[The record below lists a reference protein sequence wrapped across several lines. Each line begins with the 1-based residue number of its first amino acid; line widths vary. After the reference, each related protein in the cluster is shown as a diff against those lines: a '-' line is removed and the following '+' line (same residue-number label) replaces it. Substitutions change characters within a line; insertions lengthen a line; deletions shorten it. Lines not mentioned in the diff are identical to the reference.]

1 MRKFIYTSHHLEGE
15 VVFGFDDDSLL
26 LVHFDIT
33 GVIGITEE
41 QRIAFLRNLPRELIE
56 LELLVKQKPNE
67 RFFKEIKNVPT
78 FEQMWLRYNHKRLS
92 SKKKSLV
99 IWNRMTDASK
109 IGAFDYYKE
118 YEKEITKQGI
128 SKKHLETYLNAELWE
143 N

>member
-15 VVFGFDDDSLL
+15 VVFGFEDESLL
-26 LVHFDIT
+26 LVLFDIR
-33 GVIGITEE
+33 GVTMTED
-41 QRIAFLRNLPRELIE
+41 QRVAFLTNLPRELLQ
-56 LELLVKQKPNE
+56 LEWLVKQKPNE
-67 RFFKEIKNVPT
+67 RFMKEIKDVPT

-99 IWNRMTDASK
+99 IWNKMTDASK
-109 IGAFDYYKE
+109 IGAFEYYKE

-128 SKKHLETYLNAELWE
+128 SKKHLETYLNAELWD